1 MIVRLMDPPGLCL
14 VDSLLH
20 VQRVCF
26 ARREG
31 MQYVRCTVHVYSL
44 QLEQELKSE
53 RSRRLSWRR
62 CPPTPPL
69 RSWILALTMGSK
81 IFNSGIDLRLVMY
94 SRGAIAYSLFT
105 GGGGGFLRCVLYV
118 HAVP

>member
-1 MIVRLMDPPGLCL
+1 
-14 VDSLLH
+14 
-20 VQRVCF
+20 
-26 ARREG
+26 
-31 MQYVRCTVHVYSL
+31 
-44 QLEQELKSE
+44 
-53 RSRRLSWRR
+53 
-62 CPPTPPL
+62 
-69 RSWILALTMGSK
+69 MGSK